1 MFNEV
6 ASSRHA
12 GLAMTVDCPRFVQL
26 TSGNHITCRVI
37 AIPRSGSGNLI
48 FPFTGLA
55 KGHCDPAKRERQS
68 QTPMLTQSFSIS
80 KCGMFL
86 LKPNNVYLLN
96 LALQHG
102 T

>member
-1 MFNEV
+1 
-6 ASSRHA
+6 
-12 GLAMTVDCPRFVQL
+12 
-26 TSGNHITCRVI
+26 
-37 AIPRSGSGNLI
+37 
-48 FPFTGLA
+48 
-55 KGHCDPAKRERQS
+55 
-68 QTPMLTQSFSIS
+68 MLTQSFSIS